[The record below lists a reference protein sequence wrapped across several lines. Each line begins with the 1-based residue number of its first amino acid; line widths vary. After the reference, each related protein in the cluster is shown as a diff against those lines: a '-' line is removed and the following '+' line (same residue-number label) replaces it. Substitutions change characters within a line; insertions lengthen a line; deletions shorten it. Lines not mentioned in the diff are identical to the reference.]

1 MQAEA
6 DWTILIYAGGNNE
19 LEPEM
24 RQAMLDA
31 EKAGSSSKV
40 NVVIQLGRAE
50 YELVKLIR
58 QDVVAKADDNW
69 SGVRRYFVE
78 KNSSVLVGDLKEA
91 NLADP
96 QILYDFIKWGMLS
109 YPADKYMLIL
119 GGHGYQFVGMIT
131 DYSRKAPYLM
141 GIPEMAR
148 AIDLAANETS
158 KKIDVLLLDTCYFN
172 SIESIYEFGRDE
184 NHSVRSIVTH
194 ILNVPIKGLPYDIV
208 IKAVQTKSHAQELIA
223 VIKEIIDSLSYD
235 LVAFEINHQKM
246 KHIKRLFNA
255 AAFEY
260 LSENSNDEENL
271 NKRMIDDLSDIIQ
284 KIYLDMMSSVIHSK
298 RVSQNQSPLIVAA
311 NKYIDKFELIACYK
325 RLGFAQDNCWS
336 SLLSNKHLYKNII
349 KTAQKENLFPLK
361 MKPEEVY
368 AYISIMNPGLE
379 ESEKKDILVKLYQY
393 KKWL

>member
-31 EKAGSSSKV
+31 EKAGSSDKV

-58 QDVVAKADDNW
+58 QDVVAKADDSW

-148 AIDLAANETS
+148 AIDLAANETG

-194 ILNVPIKGLPYDIV
+194 VLNVPIKGLPYDVV
-208 IKAVQTKSHAQELIA
+208 IKAVQKKSDAQEFIS
-223 VIKEIIDSLSYD
+223 VIKEIIDNLAYD
-235 LVAFEINHQKM
+235 LVAFEINRPKM
-246 KHIKRLFNA
+246 KHIKQLFND

-260 LSENSNDEENL
+260 LSENSNDERNL
-271 NKRMIDDLSDIIQ
+271 NQRMIDDLSDIIQ
-284 KIYLDMMSSVIHSK
+284 RIYLDMMSLIIHSK
-298 RVSQNQSPLIVAA
+298 RVSQNKSQLIMAA
-311 NKYIDKFELIACYK
+311 NKYIDKFELIECYN

-336 SLLSNKHLYKNII
+336 SLLSNKHVYTNLI
-349 KTAQKENLFPLK
+349 KTAQKENLLPLK
-361 MKPEEVY
+361 MKPGEVY

-379 ESEKKDILVKLYQY
+379 ESERKDILVKLYRY